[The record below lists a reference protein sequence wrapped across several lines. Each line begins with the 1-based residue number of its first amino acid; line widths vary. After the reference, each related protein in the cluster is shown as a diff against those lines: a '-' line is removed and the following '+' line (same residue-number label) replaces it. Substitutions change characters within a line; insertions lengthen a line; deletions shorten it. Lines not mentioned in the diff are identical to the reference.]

1 MASRSPIHRTSYLLE
16 MKNKIPCPMKAKH
29 EMQQG
34 VSFSSLMHNLTV
46 TGFFATKMDFED
58 IGYIGNQPNQRKGV
72 AVDVIKQHGME
83 DVALKLL

>member
-1 MASRSPIHRTSYLLE
+1 MEIE
-16 MKNKIPCPMKAKH
+16 NEIPCLMKAKH

-34 VSFSSLMHNLTV
+34 VSFFSLMRNLTA
-46 TGFFATKMDFED
+46 TGFFATKMEFED
-58 IGYIGNQPNQRKGV
+58 VGYMGSQPNQRKGV